1 MGAGTTFSIT
11 DGAVDGITFIDGSAS
26 VSGGTLEL
34 GMDKCEYCGQ
44 VILS

>member
-1 MGAGTTFSIT
+1 MDVAPMMGLVIT
-11 DGAVDGITFIDGSAS
+11 ASANNHASPNRRGA
-26 VSGGTLEL
+26 LEL